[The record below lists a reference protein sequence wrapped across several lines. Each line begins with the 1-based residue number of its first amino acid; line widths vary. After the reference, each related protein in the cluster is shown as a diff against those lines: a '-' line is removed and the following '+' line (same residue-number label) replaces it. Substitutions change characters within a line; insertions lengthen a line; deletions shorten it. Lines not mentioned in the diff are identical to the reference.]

1 MTDRIRSSRRLIIFA
16 ATLLAAAAATLVLG
30 VVPRVRADTFPGVTP
45 DPAGAVFL
53 VQAAIAVLAAIV
65 LAIVAARAVDHPR
78 SSIAILNVIG
88 SLVLLLGMVLAC
100 FPLAF
105 WVHGPAMHGAVVL
118 MFLSAAAEFA
128 AIGLLVAAA
137 SRLRRSTP
145 GPAAS
150 EDTSAWKLRIVPA
163 AALGV
168 GSLILM
174 IFLGGGG
181 LIHAV
186 VLGAYSLLGA
196 YVLLRGLPRASRN
209 LWIVLT
215 MNAVLLLTALM
226 VLLIETNKTVALQT
240 LVLSI
245 ISIAC
250 SCGGLVLAAR
260 TTRPPVASTN

>member
-16 ATLLAAAAATLVLG
+16 ATLLVAAAATLVLG

-118 MFLSAAAEFA
+118 MLLSAAAEFA
-128 AIGLLVAAA
+128 ALGLLAAAA
-137 SRLRRSTP
+137 SRLRRSTL
-145 GPAAS
+145 GPTAS

-181 LIHAV
+181 LILVV

-196 YVLLRGLPRASRN
+196 YVLLRGLPPASRN

-226 VLLIETNKTVALQT
+226 VLLIEPNKSVALQT
-240 LVLSI
+240 LLLSI

-250 SCGGLVLAAR
+250 SFGGLALAAQ
-260 TTRPPVASTN
+260 TTSPPVASTN

>member
-1 MTDRIRSSRRLIIFA
+1 MTDRIRSSRRPIILA
-16 ATLLAAAAATLVLG
+16 ATLLAAAAAALVLG
-30 VVPRVRADTFPGVTP
+30 VVPRVRSDTFPGVVP

-53 VQAAIAVLAAIV
+53 VQAVISVLVAVA

-78 SSIAILNVIG
+78 SSIAILNVSG
-88 SLVLLLGMVLAC
+88 SLVFLLGMVLAC

-128 AIGLLVAAA
+128 ALALMAAAA
-137 SRLRRSTP
+137 SRLRRSTAS
-145 GPAAS
+145 PATS
-150 EDTSAWKLRIVPA
+150 EDTSAWKLRVVPA

-168 GSLILM
+168 GSLILG

-181 LIHAV
+181 LILAV

-196 YVLLRGLPRASRN
+196 YVLLHGLPRASRN
-209 LWIVLT
+209 LWIVLA
-215 MNAVLLLTALM
+215 MNAGLLLMALIVLLA
-226 VLLIETNKTVALQT
+226 ESNKSVALQT

-250 SCGGLVLAAR
+250 SCGGLALAAR
-260 TTRPPVASTN
+260 TTRPPGASTN